1 MPIFIALKKGLVILF
16 LLVIA
21 RVSAQ
26 SDTLLPLVSFQR
38 NTVIDSWL
46 SSQDNSR
53 LPGVNYLTSAPV
65 AVYFERSSKRLSI
78 AAENELNKVI
88 DQMARNK
95 NVVVLLTG
103 HADRRRNMNK
113 SWRRSA
119 QYAKATR
126 AFLLEAGFDPSRVIM
141 KYVGDQGSLSRD
153 PGNRRVD
160 VEFISLP

>member
-1 MPIFIALKKGLVILF
+1 MAIICICAAMQSI
-16 LLVIA
+16 
-21 RVSAQ
+21 AQ

-38 NTVIDSWL
+38 NSLIDSWL

-53 LPGVNYLTSAPV
+53 LPGVNYLTATPV
-65 AVYFERSSKRLSI
+65 AVFFERSSKKLSI
-78 AAENELNKVI
+78 SAQNELNKVI

-103 HADRRRNMNK
+103 HCDRRRSMNK
-113 SWRRSA
+113 SWKRSQ

-126 AFLLEAGFDPSRVIM
+126 EFLLDAGFDPSRVIM

-153 PGNRRVD
+153 PGYRRVD
-160 VEFISLP
+160 VEFITLP

>member
-1 MPIFIALKKGLVILF
+1 MALKKWLTI
-16 LLVIA
+16 LLVVLVGQIK
-21 RVSAQ
+21 AQ
-26 SDTLLPLVSFQR
+26 SDTLLPIVSFQR

-53 LPGVNYLTSAPV
+53 LPGLNYLTSAPV
-65 AVYFERSSKRLSI
+65 AVFFERSSKKLSI
-78 AAENELNKVI
+78 SAQNELNKVI

-103 HADRRRNMNK
+103 HADRRRNMSK
-113 SWRRSA
+113 SWKRSA

-126 AFLLEAGFDPSRVIM
+126 EFLLEAGFDPSRIIM